1 MLLLQKIE
9 KRKWSFN
16 EVDDHNNFRRNIITL
31 YFTPSS
37 ITNKFEVVVNLIDDM
52 NKKVPGFSDWFITLF
67 SNYVESNYNSD
78 ILLEE
83 KNRFVEFSKSYIDIL
98 NIKFSDFSNIEK
110 SSKTSIMFEK
120 EDIKAIAVS
129 STCLKLY
136 SIFWFGIEKT
146 ILPTEEIDQNGQIV
160 VGEKEIETK
169 LALPDN
175 IHREFYRS
183 LISPCIEIKTTTKM
197 FQLIR
202 SRIYRS
208 SITDRYMWDLIKM
221 AISETP
227 ETYVMTVF
235 NFLMVNMLSTLSPNR
250 NPVPFLVS
258 IIDDSIRWLMR
269 TIYKDKIVYG
279 EAFSGSD
286 DIYGSSLS
294 KDSFYVYCCNDVV
307 GKAAKIG
314 MQLLEDKY
322 KLNDE
327 EFNKVRDRI
336 DIVDMLTPPMKI
348 LTLPIAS
355 RIFEIPYKYL
365 TTCLPKHALLIGI
378 FLYELSEGI
387 LDETFPII
395 TEFLITVPTETDMKF
410 LSTKS
415 SYKIRNL
422 EFIINNHKPIFGF
435 SSKTLKFNI
444 MSNIC
449 GILSASKK
457 NLVSI
462 ITGQPLKKI
471 TYLSLEDDIIK
482 FYTSLYSNQLDNMF
496 ERMREKSESYF

>member
-1 MLLLQKIE
+1 MLLLGKVE

-16 EVDDHNNFRRNIITL
+16 EVDENNNFKRCITVL
-31 YFTPSS
+31 NFETSS
-37 ITNKFEVVVNLIDDM
+37 ITNKFEVVANLIDDM
-52 NKKVPGFSDWFITLF
+52 NSRSPEFSEWFIKLFSDYI
-67 SNYVESNYNSD
+67 ESNYNSE
-78 ILLEE
+78 LLFAE
-83 KNRFVEFSKSYIDIL
+83 KDKFIQFSESYLDSL
-98 NIKFSDFSNIEK
+98 NIDFSEFANEEK
-110 SSKTSIMFEK
+110 SSKTSIMFDK
-120 EDIKAIAVS
+120 NDIRSIALS
-129 STCLKLY
+129 SNCLKLY
-136 SIFWFGIEKT
+136 SIFWFGAEEEDVFNEEKKRWEKHPKPLK
-146 ILPTEEIDQNGQIV
+146 LPE
-160 VGEKEIETK
+160 
-169 LALPDN
+169 N
-175 IHREFYRS
+175 IHREFYQA
-183 LISPCIEIKTTTKM
+183 LIQPCIDTKTTVKM

-235 NFLMVNMLSTLSPNR
+235 NFLMVNMLSTLSPER

-294 KDSFYVYCCNDVV
+294 KESFYVYCCNDVV

-314 MQLLEDKY
+314 MQILEDVY

-327 EFNKVRDRI
+327 EFNNVRDRI
-336 DIVDMLTPPMKI
+336 DIVDILTPPMKI

-355 RIFEIPYKYL
+355 KVFEIPYKYL
-365 TTCLPKHALLIGI
+365 ITCLPKHTLLMGI
-378 FLYELSEGI
+378 FLYELSKGI
-387 LDETFPII
+387 LDESFPLI
-395 TEFLITVPTETDMKF
+395 TEFLITVPTETDLKF
-410 LSTKS
+410 ISTKS
-415 SYKIRNL
+415 SYQIRNL

-435 SSKTLKFNI
+435 SSKTLKFDI

-449 GILSASKK
+449 GVLSASKK
-457 NLVSI
+457 NLVSV

-471 TYLSLEDDIIK
+471 SYLSLEDDAIK
-482 FYTSLYSNQLDNMF
+482 FYTLLYANQLDGMF
-496 ERMREKSESYF
+496 EQMREKSESYF